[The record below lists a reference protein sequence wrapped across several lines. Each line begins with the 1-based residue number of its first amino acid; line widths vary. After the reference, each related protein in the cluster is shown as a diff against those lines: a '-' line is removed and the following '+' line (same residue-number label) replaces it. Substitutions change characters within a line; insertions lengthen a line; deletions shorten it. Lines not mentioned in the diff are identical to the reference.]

1 VRIPDG
7 DLMPAR
13 RHKYRG
19 SYGRSRRRNRGMAMV
34 LVVLVVA
41 GATAWYLSRGDD
53 SPATQTLAPCPTP
66 SPTTSTPSAA
76 PLPPNRLVRLVLL
89 NGTPRNG
96 LAQQVGTQLRQRG
109 FVVLRQD
116 NAPAAL
122 AGASIVSYGTGALP
136 GATVLARNVAGAKVQ
151 AAPGASP
158 GSLQLVL
165 GGDFR
170 RLATLAEVAAAG
182 SASVVPA
189 PVATGTRSPCAA

>member
-1 VRIPDG
+1 
-7 DLMPAR
+7 MPAR

-19 SYGRSRRRNRGMAMV
+19 SYGRSRRRSRGMAVVLLV
-34 LVVLVVA
+34 LVVV
-41 GATAWYLSRGDD
+41 GATAWYLRRDD
-53 SPATQTLAPCPTP
+53 DAPSTQTLAPCPTP
-66 SPTTSTPSAA
+66 SATASPT
-76 PLPPNRLVRLVLL
+76 PLPPNNQVRLVLL

-109 FVVLRQD
+109 FVVVRQD

-122 AGASIVSYGTGALP
+122 AGASVVSYGPGA
-136 GATVLARNVAGAKVQ
+136 GRAATVLARNVAGARVE
-151 AAPGASP
+151 AAPGARA
-158 GSLQLVL
+158 GTLQLVL

-189 PVATGTRSPCAA
+189 PSATGTQPPCAA